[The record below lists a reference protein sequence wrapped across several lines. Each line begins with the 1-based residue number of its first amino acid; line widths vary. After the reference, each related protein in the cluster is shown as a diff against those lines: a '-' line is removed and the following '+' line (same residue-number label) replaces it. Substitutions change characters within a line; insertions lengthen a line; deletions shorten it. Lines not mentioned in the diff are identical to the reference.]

1 MFNNSLF
8 NNSSQDKTIINKV
21 SPGGSEWQ
29 KPPGNKQNNS
39 KVALKLQN
47 YSPGGSEW
55 QKPPGNIINKFK
67 SGKSPIQN

>member
-29 KPPGNKQNNS
+29 KPPGNKQSNS
-39 KVALKLQN
+39 KITALVAQ
-47 YSPGGSEW
+47 
-55 QKPPGNIINKFK
+55 
-67 SGKSPIQN
+67 SGKNRQGI